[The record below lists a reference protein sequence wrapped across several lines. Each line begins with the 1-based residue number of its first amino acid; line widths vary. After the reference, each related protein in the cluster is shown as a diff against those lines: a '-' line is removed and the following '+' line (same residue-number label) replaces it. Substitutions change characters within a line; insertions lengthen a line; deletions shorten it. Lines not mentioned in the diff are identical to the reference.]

1 MAMDAGALKDSPYT
15 AMSLISPMVGDYE
28 DTLHLLFGTEY
39 DRMISEAFSEARGT
53 EFTAADGITRTISVN
68 WFDDMTLSD
77 PMSKVQNLKGHLQ
90 VISATQ
96 DEFVPGEVTQALLD
110 GAADTQAEV
119 TSLEVESDH
128 SFGFPQ
134 ADSAVRA
141 LVIDAVVTFFA
152 GAF

>member
-1 MAMDAGALKDSPYT
+1 
-15 AMSLISPMVGDYE
+15 
-28 DTLHLLFGTEY
+28 
-39 DRMISEAFSEARGT
+39 
-53 EFTAADGITRTISVN
+53 
-68 WFDDMTLSD
+68 MTLSD
-77 PMSKVQNLKGHLQ
+77 PMSKVQNLKGHLL

-141 LVIDAVVTFFA
+141 QVIDAVVTFFA